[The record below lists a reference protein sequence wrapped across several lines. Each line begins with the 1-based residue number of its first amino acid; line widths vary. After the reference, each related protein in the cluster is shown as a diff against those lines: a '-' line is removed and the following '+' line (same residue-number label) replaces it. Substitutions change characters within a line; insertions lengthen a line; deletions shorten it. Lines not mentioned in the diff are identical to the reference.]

1 MKIVYLHQYF
11 NLPSQSG
18 STRSFDLASHFN
30 KSGYSIEIITAT
42 SNLNFKTSER
52 WNSVCKDGLLL
63 HYIYLPYSNDFS
75 YIKRIFVFIKF
86 LFFATLKIL
95 TIKCDV
101 VLATSTPLSIGVPAL
116 VKKLFHK
123 TPFVFEVRD
132 VWPEAVIAIGA
143 IRNFAVIKFLFFLEK
158 IIYSYSDAIVPLSTD
173 MKNSIIKRYPR
184 IGLEKPIVVIENISE
199 IDRFKIKHSDQK
211 FLIKTAIGFQPRFVV
226 LYAGT
231 FGKVN
236 GVDFVVNLA
245 EKTLQ
250 MDESIVYILMGEGAY
265 KEYVRN
271 LAIEKMVLNKNFFIF
286 DSISKE
292 DLPYWYYEVSMG
304 SSFVIQIQ
312 ELWANSA
319 NKFFDTLAA
328 GKPILINYLGWQ
340 KELIEKENLG
350 YVLPEIITDNI
361 AKNFVKYTKDFN
373 LIETQKKNALNVAK
387 SCYSLN
393 VAVNKYTNLFETIR
407 RH

>member
-18 STRSFDLASHFN
+18 STRSFDLATHFHKN
-30 KSGYSIEIITAT
+30 GYSIEIITAT
-42 SNLNFKTSER
+42 SNLKFKTSER
-52 WNSVCKDGLLL
+52 WNSVIKDGLLL
-63 HYIYLPYSNDFS
+63 HYLYLPYSNDFS
-75 YIKRIFVFIKF
+75 YIERIFVFIKF
-86 LFFATLKIL
+86 LFFATFKIL

-101 VLATSTPLSIGVPAL
+101 VLATSTPLTIGVPAL
-116 VKKLFHK
+116 VKKLFHR

-143 IRNFAVIKFLFFLEK
+143 IQNFAVKKFLFFLEK
-158 IIYSYSDAIVPLSTD
+158 IIYSCADAIVPLSID
-173 MKNSIIKRYPR
+173 MKNSIMNRYPR

-199 IDRFKIKHSDQK
+199 IDRFKINHLDQK
-211 FLIKTAIGFQPRFVV
+211 FLIKNAIGFQPRFVV

-236 GVDFVVNLA
+236 GIDFVVNLA

-250 MDESIVYILMGEGAY
+250 IDESIVYILMGEGAY
-265 KEYVRN
+265 KDYVKV
-271 LAIEKMVLNKNFFIF
+271 LAIEKAVLNKNFFLF
-286 DSISKE
+286 DAISKE
-292 DLPYWYYEVSMG
+292 DLPYWYFEASMG
-304 SSFVIQIQ
+304 SSYVIHIQ

-340 KELIEKENLG
+340 KDLIEKENLG
-350 YVLPEIITDNI
+350 YVLPEVITDNI
-361 AKNFVKYTKDFN
+361 AKNFVQYTRDFN

-387 SCYSLN
+387 SRYSLN
-393 VAVNKYTNLFETIR
+393 VAVNKYIDLLETISG
-407 RH
+407 H